1 MGKSVHD
8 NITAALIAAGADLNG
23 EDQVYRTDAG
33 LVVKVKVL
41 HDEQHSSPGH
51 EIFRVIGAECDEN
64 GKALV
69 RDGRPAVHRFG
80 RHLVIASSTAC
91 DMITALEV
99 ARFDAVDDT
108 ARAAAHYSNRGMTGV
123 GSLAEFNDRLSA
135 PTLERL

>member
-1 MGKSVHD
+1 MGKSVHE

-41 HDEQHSSPGH
+41 HDEQHSAPGH
-51 EIFRVIGAECDEN
+51 EIFRIIGAECDDN

-80 RHLVIASSTAC
+80 RHLTAASSADT
-91 DMITALEV
+91 DLVTALEIE
-99 ARFDAVDDT
+99 RFAAVDDT
-108 ARAAAHYSNRGMTGV
+108 VRAAANYRNRDLTGV
-123 GSLAEFNDRLSA
+123 GSMAQFTARHEAIPA
-135 PTLERL
+135 PA